1 MDNSRSSPTQA
12 PAPGAVPFQAAG
24 LDHIVLRVHDLDRM
38 LAFYTQVLGCILE
51 REQRDLG
58 LFQLRAGGCLIDLV
72 TIDGKLGR
80 AGGAGPGEQG
90 RNLDHFCL
98 GVSPFDDAAIRRHLA
113 AHGVQIGSTAIRY
126 GAGGHGPSIYLRDPE
141 GNGIELKQVAGAGLT

>member
-1 MDNSRSSPTQA
+1 METNRSSPTQVPVA
-12 PAPGAVPFQAAG
+12 DAVPFRAAG
-24 LDHIVLRVHDLDRM
+24 LDHIVLRVRDLERM
-38 LAFYTQVLGCILE
+38 LAFYTRVLGCILE
-51 REQRDLG
+51 RERPDLA
-58 LFQLRAGGCLIDLV
+58 LFQLRAGHCLIDLV
-72 TIDGKLGR
+72 TIDGELGR

-113 AHGVQIGSTAIRY
+113 AHGVQIGTTAVRY

-141 GNGIELKQVAGAGLT
+141 GNGIELKESAHDGTS